1 MSDTGETTAPV
12 QDLNIISE
20 IKDPIGPAGE
30 RFFAAEAIKATNEA
44 NPNTFQ
50 AREAVR
56 QQDRFNTF
64 IADQKDAAS
73 ILQAKTALSE
83 AGSVT
88 APKVSETMQ
97 HNADALR
104 RMQTENPAQWQKVQA
119 EIAAAQATH
128 KPEAPAIVI
137 KPSLRDRVLNFFG
150 FGKKQ
155 EAVRQ

>member
-12 QDLNIISE
+12 QDINKIPADSG
-20 IKDPIGPAGE
+20 PIGPAGE
-30 RFFAAEAIKATNEA
+30 SFFVAEAIKATNVA

-50 AREAVR
+50 AREADR
-56 QQDRFNTF
+56 QESSFNTF

-88 APKVSETMQ
+88 APKVSDTMHQ
-97 HNADALR
+97 NADALR
-104 RMQTENPAQWQKVQA
+104 RMQSESPAQWQAVQA